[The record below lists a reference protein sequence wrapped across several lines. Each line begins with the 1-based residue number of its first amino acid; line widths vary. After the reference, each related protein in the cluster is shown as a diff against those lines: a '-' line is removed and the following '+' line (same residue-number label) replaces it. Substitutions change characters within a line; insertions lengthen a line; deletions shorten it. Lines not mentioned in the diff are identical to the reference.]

1 MCALQSQGNRLNE
14 RTYVGNPG
22 VIWRSPRDHHAAQDA
37 SVLVGPHQRLSVEHF
52 LVPML
57 CYCHVDEL
65 EEKHILAYDS
75 VLPFSEDT
83 TSLGEEGGYKTVLL
97 FFNLFKNRRLS
108 GEVNEVC
115 FSLDRDP
122 SSHSDPPSDGCKIA
136 QPKERGE
143 DKCVK

>member
-1 MCALQSQGNRLNE
+1 MCALQSQGNRLND

-22 VIWRSPRDHHAAQDA
+22 VIWRSPRGHHAAWDA
-37 SVLVGPHQRLSVEHF
+37 SVLVGPHHF
-52 LVPML
+52 QWSISWFL
-57 CYCHVDEL
+57 CCVTVMWTSWR
-65 EEKHILAYDS
+65 KSQILAYDS

-97 FFNLFKNRRLS
+97 FFNFFKNRRLC

-122 SSHSDPPSDGCKIA
+122 SSHSDPPLTVA
-136 QPKERGE
+136 Q
-143 DKCVK
+143 